1 MHKSKIHVNLI
12 LILLLTTFFSISLY
26 APSTQANPTTPIL
39 YIDPPS
45 TTVNATETFNINATI
60 KDVTDLAG
68 WELKLYYRN
77 SILAAVK
84 ATEGSFLKQGGSTAF
99 FIVEFNNNY
108 NATHGRIWLT
118 CTLLG
123 NVSGV
128 NGTGTLTTITFQAVA
143 GGYTTLNLADTVLGD
158 SQANPITHTTNDG
171 EVTVIGAHDIAVTN
185 VNPLKTIVGQSCTVH
200 INVTV
205 ENQGDLTETFNLT
218 VYANTSE
225 IETKQITLDSNT
237 STTITFTWDT
247 TGFAKGNYTI
257 SAYAWP
263 VPGETDTADNTLTDS
278 WIIVAMI
285 GDITGAGGLPDG
297 KVDVKDIFAA
307 AKAYGTEPGDPEWNP
322 NADINDD
329 NKVDVKDIFTIAKHY
344 GETDP

>member
-1 MHKSKIHVNLI
+1 MHKLKIHVNLI
-12 LILLLTTFFSISLY
+12 LILLLTTFFSINSY
-26 APSTQANPTTPIL
+26 TPSTQANPTTPIL

-60 KDVTDLAG
+60 ANVTDLAG

-84 ATEGSFLKQGGSTAF
+84 ATEGPFLKQGGSTAF
-99 FIVEFNNNY
+99 FTVEFNNNY

-143 GGYTTLNLADTVLGD
+143 GGNTALHLADTVLGD

-171 EVTVIGAHDIAVTN
+171 EVTVIGVHDIAVAN
-185 VNPLKTIVGQSCTVH
+185 VTPLKTIVGQSYPMH
-200 INVTV
+200 INVIV
-205 ENQGDLTETFNLT
+205 ENQGDLTETFNVT
-218 VYANTSE
+218 AYANTTT
-225 IETKQITLDSNT
+225 IETLEVALESGASRTL
-237 STTITFTWDT
+237 TFTWNT
-247 TGFAKGNYTI
+247 TGFSKGNYTI

-263 VPGETDTADNTLTDS
+263 VLGETDTSDNTF
-278 WIIVAMI
+278 
-285 GDITGAGGLPDG
+285 TGNT
-297 KVDVKDIFAA
+297 VTVTI
-307 AKAYGTEPGDPEWNP
+307 PGDVNGDFDVNILDVSRICGIYGAEQGQGLFIPEC
-322 NADINDD
+322 DIDNDGTITIL
-329 NKVDVKDIFTIAKHY
+329 DVVIACSHY
-344 GETDP
+344 GQTDP

>member
-12 LILLLTTFFSISLY
+12 LILLLTTFFSISSY
-26 APSTQANPTTPIL
+26 TPSTQANPTTPIL

-84 ATEGSFLKQGGSTAF
+84 ATEGPFLKQGGSTAF
-99 FIVEFNNNY
+99 FTVDFNNNY
-108 NATHGRIWLT
+108 NTTHGRIWLT

-128 NGTGTLTTITFQAVA
+128 NGSGTLATITFQAVA
-143 GGYTTLNLADTVLGD
+143 GGNTALHLADTVLGD
-158 SQANPITHTTNDG
+158 SQANPINHTTNDG
-171 EVTVIGAHDIAVTN
+171 EVTVIGVHDLAVTN
-185 VNPLKTIVGQSCTVH
+185 VNPLKTIVGQSYTMH

-218 VYANTSE
+218 LYANTTAINQTE
-225 IETKQITLDSNT
+225 ITLTSGA
-237 STTITFTWDT
+237 STTITLIWNT
-247 TGFAKGNYTI
+247 TDFAKGNHTI

-263 VPGETDTADNTLTDS
+263 IQGETDTADNTYINGLVLVT
-278 WIIVAMI
+278 IP
-285 GDITGAGGLPDG
+285 GDVDGDFDVDIYDVVKITG
-297 KVDVKDIFAA
+297 I
-307 AKAYGTEPGDPEWNP
+307 YGSKKTDPEFNP
-322 NADINDD
+322 NSDLDD
-329 NKVDVKDIFTIAKHY
+329 DDEITIYDVVRCTSHY
-344 GETDP
+344 GDTDP

>member
-12 LILLLTTFFSISLY
+12 LILLLTTFFPISSY
-26 APSTQANPTTPIL
+26 TPSTQANPTPIL

-60 KDVTDLAG
+60 TDVTDLAG

-77 SILAAVK
+77 NILAAVK
-84 ATEGSFLKQGGSTAF
+84 ATEGPFLKQGGSTAF
-99 FIVEFNNNY
+99 FTVEFNNNY
-108 NATHGRIWLT
+108 NTTHGRIWLT

-143 GGYTTLNLADTVLGD
+143 GGNTTLNLADTVLGD

-171 EVTVIGAHDIAVTN
+171 EVTVIGVHDLAVTN
-185 VNPLKTIVGQSCTVH
+185 VNPLKTIVGQSYTMH

-205 ENQGDLTETFNLT
+205 ANQGDLTETFNVT
-218 VYANTSE
+218 AYANTTT
-225 IETKQITLDSNT
+225 IETLEVALESGASRTITL
-237 STTITFTWDT
+237 TWNT

-263 VPGETDTADNTLTDS
+263 VQGETDTADNTY
-278 WIIVAMI
+278 IN
-285 GDITGAGGLPDG
+285 GL
-297 KVDVKDIFAA
+297 VLVTI
-307 AKAYGTEPGDPEWNP
+307 PGDVDGDFDVNILDVVKITSIYGSKKSDPEFNP
-322 NADINDD
+322 NSDLDD
-329 NKVDVKDIFTIAKHY
+329 NDKITICDVVRCTSHY
-344 GETDP
+344 GQTDP